1 MPEQSWR
8 PLFRTPRSTITKVL
22 RSPAFVHSR
31 VRAGA
36 IIGKPVALRELADT
50 VDGLDYA
57 SAPLSA
63 IADRV
68 AAAVRFLRAR
78 ADELDAAAGSQGTA
92 AGTITSAPAP
102 SPSADRQVGSDAHS
116 AAGSAA
122 RERLVVAA
130 LHYLVT
136 PVDLV
141 PDFRAGGYLD
151 DVVLL
156 SWLFGAAA
164 QELEP
169 FVAHDD

>member
-1 MPEQSWR
+1 MPERSWR
-8 PLFRTPRSTITKVL
+8 PLFRNPRSTITKVL

-31 VRAGA
+31 ERAGA
-36 IIGKPVALRELADT
+36 IIGEPVALRDLADA
-50 VDGLDYA
+50 VDGLDHA

-68 AAAVRFLRAR
+68 QAAVRFLRSK
-78 ADELDAAAGSQGTA
+78 ADAIDAAGANTGAGAASRTPVTSRSQ
-92 AGTITSAPAP
+92 AG
-102 SPSADRQVGSDAHS
+102 QVASDSHS

-130 LHYLVT
+130 LLYLVT

-156 SWLFGAAA
+156 SWVFGAAA

-169 FVAHDD
+169 FVDSEDGS

>member
-1 MPEQSWR
+1 
-8 PLFRTPRSTITKVL
+8 
-22 RSPAFVHSR
+22 VHSR
-31 VRAGA
+31 ERAGVL
-36 IIGKPVALRELADT
+36 IGEPAALRELADA
-50 VDGLDYA
+50 VDELDHA

-63 IADRV
+63 ITDRV
-68 AAAVRFLRAR
+68 AAAVRFLRSE
-78 ADELDAAAGSQGTA
+78 ADDLDAAAANPDA
-92 AGTITSAPAP
+92 ASAPASTATEP
-102 SPSADRQVGSDAHS
+102 RSPVRPAASDAHS
-116 AAGSAA
+116 AASSAA

-156 SWLFGAAA
+156 SWVFGAAA

-169 FVAHDD
+169 FVDPENEH